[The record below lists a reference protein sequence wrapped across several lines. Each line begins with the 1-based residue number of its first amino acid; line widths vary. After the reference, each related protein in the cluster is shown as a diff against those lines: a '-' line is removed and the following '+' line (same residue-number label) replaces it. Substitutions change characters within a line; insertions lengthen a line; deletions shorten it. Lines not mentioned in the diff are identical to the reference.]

1 MKTARC
7 KTGLTLVELLIAV
20 AVVVILISI
29 TIVAGNSLRAQAEER
44 LAAGTISILVTALE
58 QYYEF
63 HDEFPPDCAGCDS
76 VTLAETLGGTSI
88 SGGVYHPAFASSSA
102 LYYYLS
108 RTPNSREILDSIS
121 ESLITAEGPAGFG
134 PLVLR
139 TSLGEEVTLLRV
151 IDPWVD
157 PDPVTNPEPK
167 LLQKYLRYS
176 YEEGWNFPRITSA
189 GLDGKFGTA
198 DDITS
203 KGM

>member
-121 ESLITAEGPAGFG
+121 ESLITAEGLAGSG
-134 PLVLR
+134 PLTLI
-139 TSLGEEVTLLRV
+139 TPEERINLLRV

-167 LLQKYLRYS
+167 LLQKFLRYS
-176 YEEGWNFPRITSA
+176 YEKGWNFPRITSA
-189 GLDGKFGTA
+189 GPDGNFNTEW
-198 DDITS
+198 DNITS
-203 KGM
+203 KGR